1 MTRILLFLLFF
12 VLLAGETLGLDMSL
26 APGLSVK
33 NAFLYMLLL
42 GIAIDTALNRNR
54 RIEAP
59 SVIVPYLLCISYAI
73 FTWLVV
79 VLILDYSGY
88 SAMGSLIMLKGGLA
102 DHLIVFLVFFYGVLN
117 VKDALWLIKAML
129 WLVII
134 GNLLT
139 VVDALNMPDLG
150 LLHERES
157 GRVGGPIGESNQYA
171 VFLTLFLPGALA
183 LAAVSRGWTRRLA
196 IGGAC
201 VSALALLMTVSRGGI
216 VGLVIGGLLA
226 AIFLR
231 RFVPTRTIIYAVF
244 IGIAFLTIG
253 LLLAYAAGYGELL
266 YDRFVGRSTGSAWEA
281 SSGRTVIWG
290 RALEKMM
297 DTPITLVTGYGWNS
311 YRYFPDFG
319 YAPHNSYLGIY
330 FNLGVIGLA
339 LVLFSFWNVLRI
351 AKRAIAI
358 APLDLSPLLVA
369 FIFGFLG
376 MLVGIFFVEL
386 YSPWLFI
393 WAYTGAN
400 MRLAVSIMEN
410 KTILSGDSLEATALA
425 PERPELRLSRQ
436 T

>member
-59 SVIVPYLLCISYAI
+59 SVIVPYLLCISYAM

-79 VLILDYSGY
+79 VLILQYSGY
-88 SAMGSLIMLKGGLA
+88 SAMGSLVTLKGGLA

-129 WLVII
+129 WLVIV
-134 GNLLT
+134 GNLVT
-139 VVDALNMPDLG
+139 VVDALNLPDLG
-150 LLHERES
+150 LIQERED

-183 LAAVSRGWTRRLA
+183 LAAVARGWTRRLA

-216 VGLVIGGLLA
+216 LGLVVGGLLA

-231 RFVPTRTIIYAVF
+231 RFIPNRTLIYAVF
-244 IGIAFLTIG
+244 FGIAFLTIG

-266 YDRFVGRSTGSAWEA
+266 YDRFVDRSTGSAWEA

-290 RALEKMM
+290 RTLEKMI
-297 DTPITLVTGYGWNS
+297 DTPITLITGYGWNS